1 VGDRLL
7 AIVGAGEMG
16 RSALAILLQDD
27 PTLRLRVF
35 DRSSAA
41 LREAAGADPQRVE
54 CRTVGTDHDEP
65 LDLQGCALVLNFAG
79 PFYAGRTPAAAR
91 SALEHGCGYV
101 DICDDAEGT
110 QALLDLDREVRAA
123 GLSFVSGA
131 GLSPGLTNLL
141 AKRVVEEAPACDG
154 IQVAWATR
162 ERDPGGLAPL
172 RHMLHMAVSSS
183 PQWQDGRMASTPGF
197 VPETARAYRFPEP
210 VGEIECYDTAHPEPM
225 LLSRSFGHL
234 RNVTCQ
240 GATLPH
246 WANAAFSAVA
256 RLGFGDPTLTV
267 AIDGAELDPQEFLW
281 RLLWA
286 RHDRRPGREVVDLGA
301 IQVVGWEGER
311 PVVRMSLVD
320 RSSMSRSTG
329 VGAVTIALSMLE
341 QDLAPGVHGPEALD
355 AQRAF
360 AILDRLRAA
369 TGAFA
374 DGPVVERHPELLD
387 DRALDSASVASRSF
401 MNAR

>member
-1 VGDRLL
+1 VSDRLL

-16 RSALAILLQDD
+16 RSALAILLEDD

-35 DRSSAA
+35 DRSPQA
-41 LREAAGADPQRVE
+41 LREAADADPARVE
-54 CRTVGTDHDEP
+54 CRAVEDADAL
-65 LDLQGCALVLNFAG
+65 LDLAGCELVLNFAG
-79 PFYAGRTPAAAR
+79 PFYAGEAPAAAR

-110 QALLDLDREVRAA
+110 QALLDLDPAVRDA

-131 GLSPGLTNLL
+131 GLSPGLTNLM
-141 AKRVVEEAPACDG
+141 AKRVLQEAPECDG
-154 IQVAWATR
+154 IRVAWATR

-172 RHMLHMAVSSS
+172 RHMLHMAVSPS
-183 PQWQDGRMASTPGF
+183 PQWRDGRMAFTPGF
-197 VPETARAYRFPEP
+197 VPETAQRYRFPEP
-210 VGEIECYDTAHPEPM
+210 VGEIECYDTAHPEPL
-225 LLSRSFGHL
+225 LLSRSFGQL
-234 RNVTCQ
+234 RNVSCQ

-267 AIDGAELDPQEFLW
+267 AIDGAELDPQDFLW

-286 RHDRRPGREVVDLGA
+286 RHDRRPGRDVVDLGA
-301 IQVVGWEGER
+301 IQVIGCAGDR

-320 RSSMSRSTG
+320 RASMSRSTG
-329 VGAVTIALSMLE
+329 VGAVTVARSMLE

-355 AQRAF
+355 AERAF
-360 AILDRLRAA
+360 AVLDRLRAA

-374 DGPVVERHPELLD
+374 EGAVVERLPD
-387 DRALDSASVASRSF
+387 PQVDPALDSASIPPGSF